1 MKSFNIWSLFLLLA
15 FVGTS
20 TLSAQTTETPFTQE
34 QKEQMAQAMEQ
45 YAQALDLSN
54 EQKAEFEAITKKYA
68 GKMLAVKNG
77 GGGKLQKYRK
87 VKAIRKD
94 KDAEMEV
101 LLSDAQ
107 FQLYEEMQKEMQA
120 KQKANQNS

>member
-1 MKSFNIWSLFLLLA
+1 
-15 FVGTS
+15 
-20 TLSAQTTETPFTQE
+20 
-34 QKEQMAQAMEQ
+34 
-45 YAQALDLSN
+45 
-54 EQKAEFEAITKKYA
+54 
-68 GKMLAVKNG
+68 MLAVKNG

-107 FQLYEEMQKEMQA
+107 FQLYEEIQKEMQA
-120 KQKANQNS
+120 KQRANQNS